1 MKIFITG
8 ASGKIGNHIANY
20 FLKKNFFC
28 ILNSRK
34 KIFISSTK
42 KNYKL
47 YKKNI
52 LDKSFIIP
60 DCDVVIHTAAITPEP
75 QNLRKVKL
83 NEVIDKKI
91 FFNLS
96 INKNIKKLIFIST
109 AAVYHKNNFQK
120 KVNEKSKLHS
130 KSEYSNY
137 KLKSEKMFL
146 TNKKIKIYNIRIP
159 GLLLTGKEN
168 NFMSNLI
175 KQIKNKKKITLFNP
189 NQMFNNILLIKN
201 LNFFLHELLL
211 KNFKSGT
218 ILLGSEIPLRLIKI
232 TKIIAAYFK
241 VKKYINWKI
250 DKKKGFYLNIHKATN
265 GYNFSPINTRK
276 SILEYLK
283 ITTKQ
288 KNVKK

>member
-250 DKKKGFYLNIHKATN
+250 I
-265 GYNFSPINTRK
+265 S
-276 SILEYLK
+276 E
-283 ITTKQ
+283 
-288 KNVKK
+288 

>member
-1 MKIFITG
+1 
-8 ASGKIGNHIANY
+8 
-20 FLKKNFFC
+20 
-28 ILNSRK
+28 
-34 KIFISSTK
+34 
-42 KNYKL
+42 
-47 YKKNI
+47 
-52 LDKSFIIP
+52 
-60 DCDVVIHTAAITPEP
+60 
-75 QNLRKVKL
+75 
-83 NEVIDKKI
+83 
-91 FFNLS
+91 
-96 INKNIKKLIFIST
+96 
-109 AAVYHKNNFQK
+109 
-120 KVNEKSKLHS
+120 
-130 KSEYSNY
+130 
-137 KLKSEKMFL
+137 MFL